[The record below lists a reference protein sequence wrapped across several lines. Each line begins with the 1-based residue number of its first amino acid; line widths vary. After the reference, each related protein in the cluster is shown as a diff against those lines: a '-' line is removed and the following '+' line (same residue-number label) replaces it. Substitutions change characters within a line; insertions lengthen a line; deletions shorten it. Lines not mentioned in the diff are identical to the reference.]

1 MKQVK
6 SVNLHQG
13 HESNAFK
20 KKKKKEQK
28 ILCDAL
34 FFLSCIKQKQ

>member
-20 KKKKKEQK
+20 KKKKERAKNS
-28 ILCDAL
+28 L
-34 FFLSCIKQKQ
+34 